1 MKAVIV
7 AVASYFCFVQLIGC
21 APYQSSCDHLGSI
34 NISYKYAESEED
46 IWKIGCNIRCRL
58 TETGIFRDGIVHST
72 IVDPDF
78 KEHDVISECSDRLHA
93 IKSGLNCTHFYDLW
107 KCMEQL
113 REPWSH
119 LENFED
125 MEKKCVGR
133 DVCQEKCI
141 YEELGIFK
149 EDVFTSENTS
159 EVLGSEYRKYIV
171 KSLTLCHG
179 VMNKLYEEPTRYTC
193 EYFKEFDL
201 CFKKQTQI
209 F

>member
-1 MKAVIV
+1 MKTLIV
-7 AVASYFCFVQLIGC
+7 AIASYFCFAQLVSCG
-21 APYQSSCDHLGSI
+21 PYQSSCDHLGSI
-34 NISYKYAESEED
+34 NISYKYAESDED
-46 IWKIGCNIRCRL
+46 IWKIGCNIKCRL

-78 KEHDVISECSDRLHA
+78 KEHAIINECSDRLHA
-93 IKSGLNCTHFYDLW
+93 VKSELNCTHFYDLW

-119 LENFED
+119 LENVGDIEQ
-125 MEKKCVGR
+125 KCVETNECYG
-133 DVCQEKCI
+133 KCI

-149 EDVFTSENTS
+149 DGVFTSENTS
-159 EVLGSEYRKYIV
+159 EVLTPEYRKYIV
-171 KSLTLCHG
+171 KSLTHCHEG
-179 VMNKLYEEPTRYTC
+179 TNKRYEEDTRYTC
-193 EYFKEFDL
+193 EYFRDFNL